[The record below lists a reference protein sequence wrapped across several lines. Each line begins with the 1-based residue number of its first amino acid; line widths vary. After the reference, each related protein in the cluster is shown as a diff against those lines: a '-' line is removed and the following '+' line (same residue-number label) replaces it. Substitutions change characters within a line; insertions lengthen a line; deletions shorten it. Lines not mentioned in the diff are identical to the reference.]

1 MALRR
6 FPDTISRYLLAT
18 VVSAEESS
26 SQVQV
31 AFTAAQTA
39 RRQGATLGRGPARR
53 AGIRGRPADDD
64 RLPVLVAVSDNGPR
78 MPGKATAAF
87 LSASESPSTSGGHP
101 RLNDQPGSSRSAPLP
116 RPGDPRSPLRWP
128 RSHLHRPG
136 LRPTARYERNT
147 RFTPVMGALHP
158 FHRELVYFLGRTSPA
173 SPDYGRW
180 AKPGCVRPSKGSK
193 RPPPRRSAEKLFIS
207 TTIGRTPPQIRSP
220 MPATPQASRLP

>member
-18 VVSAEESS
+18 VVSAEEFS

-101 RLNDQPGSSRSAPLP
+101 RLNDQPGSSRSAPRP

-136 LRPTARYERNT
+136 CGPPPLREEH
-147 RFTPVMGALHP
+147 PVHASDGSTSP
-158 FHRELVYFLGRTSPA
+158 VSPRTSVFSRTYFA
-173 SPDYGRW
+173 C
-180 AKPGCVRPSKGSK
+180 KPGLWTLGETGLR
-193 RPPPRRSAEKLFIS
+193 
-207 TTIGRTPPQIRSP
+207 
-220 MPATPQASRLP
+220 

>member
-6 FPDTISRYLLAT
+6 FPDTISGYLLAT
-18 VVSAEESS
+18 VVSAEEFS

-101 RLNDQPGSSRSAPLP
+101 RLNDQAWVESFST
-116 RPGDPRSPLRWP
+116 
-128 RSHLHRPG
+128 
-136 LRPTARYERNT
+136 TA
-147 RFTPVMGALHP
+147 A
-158 FHRELVYFLGRTSPA
+158 A
-173 SPDYGRW
+173 
-180 AKPGCVRPSKGSK
+180 
-193 RPPPRRSAEKLFIS
+193 RRSAQPAALASQPLAPPWVAAHRTLREEHPVHASDGS
-207 TTIGRTPPQIRSP
+207 TSPVSPRTSVF
-220 MPATPQASRLP
+220 SRTYFACKPGLWTLGETGLR